1 MSWSGNGSKYKFGKA
16 HDGAPDSRLF
26 SSPECP
32 SKLGVGCVGIHCNE
46 HFSQKELDSNPFHG
60 VICKIMKTFT
70 TSKIIL
76 FALILVISGIC
87 TTFTVGAASGAEDN
101 QKEAITEKV
110 VQYLKDKRVRVSRD
124 KLKAIADTVYEE
136 AQEYD
141 IDYRLVLAVMKVE
154 SNFKGDAVSK
164 RGARGLLQIKPS
176 LAKHI
181 SKKAGV
187 SIKGTACLHEP
198 DKNIRLGVSHLSWLM
213 DKFENVKSALHA
225 YNAGIG
231 KVRQVASE
239 EDAPNTRFTK
249 KVLSEYYQM
258 KAVLPDPGAE

>member
-1 MSWSGNGSKYKFGKA
+1 MPWSGNGSKYEIAEHGGISLT
-16 HDGAPDSRLF
+16 HGLF
-26 SSPECP
+26 SCP
-32 SKLGVGCVGIHCNE
+32 KEVDVSRQGTFPQKKLDFDHFPGVAY
-46 HFSQKELDSNPFHG
+46 
-60 VICKIMKTFT
+60 KIMKTFT
-70 TSKIIL
+70 TSRIIL

-87 TTFTVGAASGAEDN
+87 TTFTVGAAFGTEDN
-101 QKEAITEKV
+101 GKEAITERV
-110 VQYLKDKRVRVSRD
+110 VKYLKDKRVRVSGD

-136 AQEYD
+136 AREYE

-154 SNFKGDAVSK
+154 SNFKHDAVSK
-164 RGARGLLQIKPS
+164 GGARGLLQIKPS

-181 SKKAGV
+181 SKEAGV
-187 SIKGTACLHEP
+187 SIKGATCLHEP

-225 YNAGIG
+225 YNVGTG
-231 KVRQVASE
+231 KVKRVVSE

-258 KAVLPDPGAE
+258 KAVLPDPEAE